1 MSELTYENLV
11 ALINAERNKPPV
23 WMEMKYTHQHMH
35 WAIRAG
41 VEAERERI
49 IKLLEQHYLETI
61 IQADIRG
68 QIVTQSY
75 STDLIAL
82 IKGENK

>member
-1 MSELTYENLV
+1 VSVEWNNLDQIGRAELTGY
-11 ALINAERNKPPV
+11 
-23 WMEMKYTHQHMH
+23 Q
-35 WAIRAG
+35 AG
-41 VEAERERI
+41 KRDEKERI
-49 IKLLEQHYLETI
+49 IKLLEQHYLETQ

-82 IKGENK
+82 IKGEGENK